1 MNTTKNE
8 VARTEG
14 HEASV
19 NSWSTVRPHV
29 DIVET
34 DDAFHLHV
42 EMPGVNEER
51 IEVELEQDLLTL
63 RGTAE
68 RSGPDGYRLV
78 YGDRRGRRFERT
90 FRLPDEVNREQ
101 IEASV
106 RDGVLTVTLGKVAE
120 AVPKRIAVKRG

>member
-1 MNTTKNE
+1 MHSNRNE
-8 VARTEG
+8 VTQTDRKETV
-14 HEASV
+14 V
-19 NSWSTVRPHV
+19 NSWSTVRPRV
-29 DIVET
+29 DIVEN
-34 DDAFHLHV
+34 DDRFHLHA
-42 EMPGVNEER
+42 EMPGVNEEG

-68 RSGPDGYRLV
+68 RSGPEGYRLV

-90 FRLPDEVNREQ
+90 FRLPQEVNREQ